1 MPITL
6 AESWRGGCRAAN
18 GRLYSP
24 AMNIPGPDRCVGAA
38 GEQHARVASSQ
49 AGAGSWVLAGK
60 LGPPRQR
67 LDTAMRALLL
77 DRLDRA
83 LTLPLTVLVSP
94 AGFGKSTLL
103 SQWYQRLRER
113 GEVHVA
119 WVSLEEDDGEI
130 SRFVAYLTLAI
141 SHAGIDVGQLLQT
154 VQTQLHDIDARA
166 AIAALIEC
174 VRRAGRGLVIVL
186 DDYDRIRSDAVDGL
200 VLDLAQHGDPRLHVL
215 LSGREAPR
223 LPLAQLGSRGL
234 VERIGAAE
242 MALSLDE
249 TESMLVGR
257 RLSREA
263 VSRLHGYTEG
273 WAVALQ
279 LAALWLDAQP
289 GEVGDDLLDRFTG
302 RSAEMAAYLAEQ
314 VVQSLDDAARRFIL
328 QTSVLERFNVA
339 LANMVRQQSDS
350 GRHLERLES
359 FRGLLIPLDNE
370 QEWFRYHHLFAQYL
384 QSQLQRQYPE
394 EVDGLHRRAALWQ
407 FEHGDLIEAVKHAI
421 RARDIAAAA
430 GFVERAGGWE
440 LILWRGLGY
449 VRPLLRHFDRQTIRD
464 TPVLNVTR
472 AYLHI
477 KLGEFSQAAAL
488 LERYRD
494 FPDELRESYWPG
506 YIAVLS
512 LLHNYLDDIWTDA
525 ERTDRVA
532 AYLAQ
537 VGEGDLRRPTLQ
549 CVCAI
554 GEMGRGNFA
563 VAEAYAREA
572 VGEMSRR
579 NNVIGVAYAL
589 FHQGQSCFYTGRLE
603 EAEAIYRRSLV
614 IAEQYFGTDSALR
627 ACGECLLAQLLCQRG
642 QWEEAETLLAS
653 GQPFV
658 ETHDGWLDIFVA
670 AYEARLVVAR
680 HRDRSL
686 RATLTLLDHFEKTA
700 RVRRLARLAELVM
713 GWRLDVLLEFGAGAA
728 DLLVADAGCE
738 AIVEHALAHPRYWR
752 QQVALGFALAWWHH
766 KAGRNAAALILL
778 EALEAAALADGR
790 ALHAAQARARR
801 ALVLQQRG
809 QFKEA
814 IEPLG
819 QVLDYVAREQAWQVM
834 LELGASVRTLLH
846 LAQQRDP
853 QAAAG
858 TTRCSVLQRLLELSG
873 GERGA
878 PFSLREREILT
889 ELLLGHS
896 NKEIGRL
903 LNVSENTVKFHL
915 KGLFRKLGV
924 ETRGAAVAQA
934 LKRGLA

>member
-1 MPITL
+1 
-6 AESWRGGCRAAN
+6 
-18 GRLYSP
+18 
-24 AMNIPGPDRCVGAA
+24 MNIATPDRRAGAA
-38 GEQHARVASSQ
+38 GEDARATGPQ
-49 AGAGSWVLAGK
+49 AGARSWVLAGK

-67 LDTAMRALLL
+67 LDTATRARLLE
-77 DRLDRA
+77 RLDRA
-83 LTLPLTVLVSP
+83 LALPLTVLVSP

-103 SQWYQRLRER
+103 SQWYQRLREH

-141 SHAGIDVGQLLQT
+141 SRAGIDVGPLLQT

-174 VRRAGRGLVIVL
+174 VRRAERGLVIVL
-186 DDYDRIRSDAVDGL
+186 DDYDRVRSEAVDGL
-200 VLDLAQHGDPRLHVL
+200 VLDLVQHGDPRLHVL
-215 LSGREAPR
+215 LSGREAPH

-249 TESMLVGR
+249 AERMLAGQG
-257 RLSREA
+257 LSRNA
-263 VSRLHGYTEG
+263 VGRLHGYTEG

-289 GEVGDDLLDRFTG
+289 GGAGEDDLLDRFTG

-314 VVQSLDDAARRFIL
+314 VVQSLDADARRFIL

-339 LANMVRQQSDS
+339 LANAVRQQGDS
-350 GRHLERLES
+350 GTHLERLGS
-359 FRGLLIPLDNE
+359 FQGLLIPLDSE

-384 QSQLQRQYPE
+384 HSQLQRQHPYE
-394 EVDGLHRRAALWQ
+394 IDGLHRRAALWQ

-421 RARDIAAAA
+421 RAHDMGLAT

-449 VRPLLRHFDRQTIRD
+449 VRPLLRHFSRDVIRD
-464 TPVLNVTR
+464 TPVLNVTQ

-477 KLGEFSQAAAL
+477 KLGEFSQAAVL

-506 YIAVLS
+506 YIAVVS

-525 ERTDRVA
+525 DRTDHVA
-532 AYLAQ
+532 AYLAH
-537 VGEGDLRRPTLQ
+537 VGEDGLRRPTLQ

-563 VAEAYAREA
+563 IAEAYAREA
-572 VGEMSRR
+572 AGEMSRR

-603 EAEAIYRRSLV
+603 EAEAIYRQSLV

-642 QWEEAETLLAS
+642 QWEEAEALLTS
-653 GQPFV
+653 GQPFI

-670 AYEARLVVAR
+670 AYEARLIVAR
-680 HRDRSL
+680 HRDHSL
-686 RATLTLLDHFEKTA
+686 RAALTLLDHFEKTA
-700 RVRRLARLAELVM
+700 RARRLARLAELVM

-752 QQVALGFALAWWHH
+752 QQVAFGFALARWHH
-766 KAGRNAAALILL
+766 NAGRNAAALGLL

-790 ALHAAQARARR
+790 SLHTAQARARR

-809 QFKEA
+809 QVQEA
-814 IEPLG
+814 MKPLG
-819 QVLDYVAREQAWQVM
+819 QVLDYVAREQAWHVL
-834 LELGASVRTLLH
+834 LELGAPVRTLLH

-858 TTRCSVLQRLLELSG
+858 TTRCGVLQRLLEISG
-873 GERGA
+873 GEGDA
-878 PFSLREREILT
+878 PFSLREREILA
-889 ELLLGHS
+889 ELLQGHS

-915 KGLFRKLGV
+915 KSLFRKLGV